1 MSRHVDSTICHCGLC
16 QGHSLP
22 WLVKAITEALAQA
35 AADATLRERERCEA
49 ILNDELYDAER
60 AEWRTPADRLTVR
73 AWLLNARARIRQDAG
88 AQSPEPELS
97 SLHKIVEAP
106 VVEPPSPE
114 YARGVRDCIKL
125 VKKFAVRKLI
135 RIEKGD
141 GIVSVDTADALRTLL
156 PKAPGSQPD
165 SARDTIMEVVNEQAD
180 DDGLWSVPLEGLQP
194 IAEAYMQQELRR
206 LHAVI
211 ERAYGVSAG
220 TPKAPGGSDRG

>member
-22 WLVKAITEALAQA
+22 WLVKANTEALAQA

-106 VVEPPSPE
+106 VVEPPNPE
-114 YARGVRDCIKL
+114 YARGVHLAKIEAYEKVLHFLETDFTHGPEHFICRWLNECIESHL
-125 VKKFAVRKLI
+125 A
-135 RIEKGD
+135 
-141 GIVSVDTADALRTLL
+141 LL
-156 PKAPGSQPD
+156 PKAPGRS
-165 SARDTIMEVVNEQAD
+165 
-180 DDGLWSVPLEGLQP
+180 DG
-194 IAEAYMQQELRR
+194 
-206 LHAVI
+206 
-211 ERAYGVSAG
+211 
-220 TPKAPGGSDRG
+220 